1 MGRKLASGSGI
12 RNTASLCVTR
22 YGNRGHNQPC
32 RLEGTGRCYMTSQN
46 HGYAVSTEAM
56 PAGWGKLFTNEN
68 DGSNEGIVHESRP
81 FYSVQFHP
89 EHCAGRRRGVQ

>member
-1 MGRKLASGSGI
+1 MTLS
-12 RNTASLCVTR
+12 SLPSVPPR

-68 DGSNEGIVHESRP
+68 DGSNEGIVHDSRP

-89 EHCAGRRRGVQ
+89 EHCAGQRRQ